1 MWLLTRLDC
10 HMLGKDMVKSDRVKL
25 SQLQF
30 IADLW
35 PNILQ
40 ANFDIAQK
48 AKFLI

>member
-1 MWLLTRLDC
+1 MWLLTRLDY
-10 HMLGKDMVKSDRVKL
+10 HILGRDMEKSDKVKL

-30 IADLW
+30 SVDLW

-40 ANFDIAQK
+40 ANFDIALK